1 MEVTPSDGLE
11 RCSEPGARTAEEQG
25 PYLYPPLA
33 RPEVTVQLPRLVHF
47 IWSGDTIP
55 QKYIDNIR
63 STQICHY

>member
-1 MEVTPSDGLE
+1 MPSSDGQE
-11 RCSEPGARTAEEQG
+11 RYCEPCARTWKG

-33 RPEVTVQLPRLVHF
+33 RPEMSVELPRLVHF

-63 STQICHY
+63 STYICHY